1 MERSLTESIHG
12 GMFPWK
18 VIGIVISNTVHRKQL
33 AALQDWLYAR
43 SGSIDTIYINEVNV
57 GDTPN
62 EKRFNSFKS
71 QTTQNYS
78 KNTNAYHSPFQYV
91 ERWWRESAGI
101 GGIPLKIPDIIYMG
115 NLTGLPLNFLSKDP
129 DKQFRTFAG
138 LCDMIIVLSPLNTKT
153 QEERNEE
160 ARRKKYL
167 DEYDKLGIPI
177 VTFSGKEGRT
187 SGHIP

>member
-62 EKRFNSFKS
+62 EKRFNSFK
-71 QTTQNYS
+71 
-78 KNTNAYHSPFQYV
+78 
-91 ERWWRESAGI
+91 
-101 GGIPLKIPDIIYMG
+101 
-115 NLTGLPLNFLSKDP
+115 
-129 DKQFRTFAG
+129 
-138 LCDMIIVLSPLNTKT
+138 
-153 QEERNEE
+153 
-160 ARRKKYL
+160 
-167 DEYDKLGIPI
+167 
-177 VTFSGKEGRT
+177 
-187 SGHIP
+187 